1 MKGKVVIGE
10 KINLL
15 TPLFIE
21 GRNKWGEII
30 YLCKCDCGKETI
42 VTSRSLRSGHKKS
55 CGCLRGEGWHKDIT
69 YKSWISAKQRCTN
82 KNDSHFRLY
91 GERGIS
97 MCKEWLDSYDNFRK
111 DMGERPSKKHTLDRI
126 DVNGDY
132 EPSNCRWATAKEQ
145 GNNRRNN
152 RFINVGEN
160 KMTIANFCRK
170 YNLNVSNVYYWLRLG
185 FTSEQI
191 LSKSNK

>member
-1 MKGKVVIGE
+1 
-10 KINLL
+10 
-15 TPLFIE
+15 
-21 GRNKWGEII
+21 
-30 YLCKCDCGKETI
+30 
-42 VTSRSLRSGHKKS
+42 
-55 CGCLRGEGWHKDIT
+55 
-69 YKSWISAKQRCTN
+69 
-82 KNDSHFRLY
+82 
-91 GERGIS
+91 

-111 DMGERPSKKHTLDRI
+111 DMGERPSRKHTLDRI

-132 EPSNCRWATAKEQ
+132 EPSNCRWATAQEQ

-152 RFINVGEN
+152 RFINVGKN